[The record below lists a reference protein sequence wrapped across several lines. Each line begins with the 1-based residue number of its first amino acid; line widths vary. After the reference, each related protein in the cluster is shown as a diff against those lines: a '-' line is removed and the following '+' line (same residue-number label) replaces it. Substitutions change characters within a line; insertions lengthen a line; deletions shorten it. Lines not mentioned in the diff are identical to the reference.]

1 MKKITLLFLLFTTIF
16 GFAQK
21 VKEKD
26 GQIFIDDVPV
36 VKVEDTKKFEYKFSN
51 LNDSKSLIVFRKSQT
66 QANNVIV
73 NTLIITDTESGKSTE
88 VLYNPV
94 SISFNVKKSV
104 AEVLVIRHKLVTA
117 NGIENLS
124 SFFEQQEKAKV
135 LAKENN
141 AKENALFSKRV
152 DELNGREYFAFDDNN
167 VFYLGRVPANLN
179 SLSPEEKSKYFENAA
194 GTYKVSTQPSTS
206 GPGTD
211 MVVDIFTFNDK
222 LLAHG
227 RYTTYGFGHEPIMNV
242 ALDTK
247 QLKAFSYKP
256 GYKYEG
262 NNKENFINELLNKCA
277 LDGNV
282 DFVTF
287 AESKVIR
294 EKMNAEKELKY
305 QEALKNSANFNSLK
319 GYAVDSEGVKKEGKL
334 SLIFENIERPGSSSN
349 SMIDLDGGPGTS
361 LKMLGNNEKGEIRS
375 FIYKAKNTRFF
386 VITKEGNLEEKY
398 VSLLVKI
405 DNPEDLISLS
415 SSSWKYFK
423 EIVSK
428 EKIGVYQDFPSKT
441 YVIKVA
447 NQEKGFQILKRE
459 GKEGKFLAK
468 LSEYLGGV
476 VKTADLEKIDYNKI
490 EGINDLVDLYS
501 KSI

>member
-21 VKEKD
+21 VKEKN
-26 GQIFIDDVPV
+26 GEIFIDDVPV
-36 VKVEDTKKFEYKFSN
+36 VKVEETKKFEYKFSN
-51 LNDSKSLIVFRKSQT
+51 LNDSKALMVFRKSEKKG
-66 QANNVIV
+66 NDVIL
-73 NTLIITDTESGKSTE
+73 NTLIITDVESGKSAE

-94 SISFNVKKSV
+94 SITFNVKKSV
-104 AEVLVIRHKLVTA
+104 AEVLAIRHKLVTDK
-117 NGIENLS
+117 GIENVS
-124 SFFEQQEKAKV
+124 SFFEQQDKAKV
-135 LAKENN
+135 LAEENN
-141 AKENALFSKRV
+141 AKANALVSKRV
-152 DELNGREYFAFDDNN
+152 DELKGREYFAFDQNN

-222 LLAHG
+222 LLARG

-247 QLKAFSYKP
+247 QSKAFNYKP
-256 GYKYEG
+256 VYKYEG
-262 NNKENFINELLNKCA
+262 DNKENFINELLNKCA

-282 DFVTF
+282 DFITF
-287 AESKVIR
+287 AESKVIL
-294 EKMNAEKELKY
+294 EKMNAEKEIKY
-305 QEALKNSANFNSLK
+305 QEALKNSANFNSLS
-319 GYAVDSEGVKKEGKL
+319 GYAVDAEGVRKDGKL
-334 SLIFENIERPGSSSN
+334 SLVFEKIEKPGGGSN
-349 SMIDLDGGPGTS
+349 SMIDLDGGLGSS
-361 LKMLGNNEKGEIRS
+361 LRMLGNNEKGEIRS

-386 VITKEGNLEEKY
+386 VITKEDNREEKY
-398 VSLLVKI
+398 VALLVKI

-428 EKIGVYQDFPSKT
+428 DKIGVYQDFPSKS

-447 NQEKGFQILKRE
+447 NQEKGFQILMRE

-476 VKTADLEKIDYNKI
+476 VKTSDLEKIDYNKI
-490 EGINDLVDLYS
+490 EGINDLVNLYS